1 MLLLQ
6 GNYLCH
12 ILQGFFFFKQ
22 DSKLDNKCA
31 RQKIAD
37 TRLKCANNV
46 PNASFFFFNKLAKFN
61 VYAIIQQSSYT
72 NFEFYETRRF
82 RTAY

>member
-12 ILQGFFFFKQ
+12 ILQGFFFKQ
-22 DSKLDNKCA
+22 DRKLDNKCA

-46 PNASFFFFNKLAKFN
+46 PNASIFFIFLKLVKFN
-61 VYAIIQQSSYT
+61 VYAIIQQS
-72 NFEFYETRRF
+72 
-82 RTAY
+82 

>member
-12 ILQGFFFFKQ
+12 ILQGLFFKK
-22 DSKLDNKCA
+22 DRKLDNRCA

-46 PNASFFFFNKLAKFN
+46 PNASIFFNKLAKFN
-61 VYAIIQQSSYT
+61 VYAIIQQS
-72 NFEFYETRRF
+72 
-82 RTAY
+82 